1 MTTENELRQALAAEA
16 ESMKWSLTMNDVV
29 TGEVI
34 DNVVSLD
41 VARRRRTPLMLGA
54 AAAVVGLIGGGSYL
68 AAHRS
73 SNEGRVLAGGS
84 AASKA
89 EASSAAGK
97 WAPAPAPAP
106 AAITSSGSG
115 GFIGGAPGGPVSLT
129 GMTLVLPKDLPKSY
143 RLQGAWAMPVG
154 SNNGTS
160 PGFSSHL
167 LILKGATATD
177 LIVVSA
183 TKFSGDIMV
192 ATTAPGA
199 GQTLKVHGVDA
210 QMVDS
215 GPSKNLMWSEGGV
228 QYSVAVMATIA
239 DSEVVKL
246 AESVV
251 PAAGSASF
259 AVTAPAGYTVSY
271 DGDGNTQ
278 PAWSYNLQYSRENL
292 DKPYD
297 DNIGID
303 VRPGGNEQLDA
314 LQAMGMTGA
323 TSKSVKVGGLDATL
337 TTIDQGALASSGALG
352 VVGSSPSFVS
362 MSLMWKTADGVIISL
377 NSQGLSEEELV
388 AFAESVATVDEATFR
403 AAVGDRLQSNG
414 GYTGPDFTVPGV
426 ITFTGTIDGQAW
438 TVKAT
443 PPGAADAPDANC
455 TQFSLDGTGIGE
467 GVCGSGP
474 TDDSLTQL
482 PSSGDARGTFTYGIV
497 SHKIRKVVV
506 RDTDTNK
513 DIVSADTIAGT
524 GGDDRRAY
532 VIAMRPLAKDVKNF
546 MFVGLD
552 EKGDIVGTPTS
563 KPVAE
568 YPGNYGDPSSPV
580 PPPATAVPAAIP
592 PISGLPG
599 VGSGPGEP
607 AVPVATDPS
616 KLPVFAT
623 GTLDGRSWELRKPE
637 GLSPGGPA
645 CWFFSFAAGSVQMP
659 CGGTADPK
667 MNVIVA
673 LDRRTFVI
681 ANTAADVAKVKA
693 TFKDGRVE
701 EVVPTVKGSDRVAVI
716 GIGLNDVLVSVTAVD
731 ADGKDATTVTGTLPG
746 DPSLPFSFGDE
757 SSSGGGYASVPV
769 ATTMAPAFA
778 PTTATP

>member
-16 ESMKWSLTMNDVV
+16 ETMKWSLSMHDVV
-29 TGEVI
+29 TGEVV
-34 DNVVSLD
+34 DNLVLLD
-41 VARRRRTPLMLGA
+41 DARRRRTPLMLGA

-68 AAHRS
+68 AAHRN
-73 SNEGRVLAGGS
+73 SNGGRVLAGGP

-89 EASSAAGK
+89 AASSAAGK
-97 WAPAPAPAP
+97 VSSAS
-106 AAITSSGSG
+106 AAVTSSGSG

-154 SNNGTS
+154 SNNGTP

-167 LILKGATATD
+167 LILRGATASD
-177 LIVVSA
+177 LIMVSA

-192 ATTAPGA
+192 ATTVPGA

-215 GPSKNLMWSEGGV
+215 GSSKDLIWSEGGV
-228 QYSVAVMATIA
+228 QYSVAVVATIA

-246 AESVV
+246 AESIV

-259 AVTAPAGYTVSY
+259 TATAPAGYTASY
-271 DGDGNTQ
+271 DGDGNVQ

-292 DKPYD
+292 DRPYD
-297 DNIGID
+297 DSIGID
-303 VRPGGNEQLDA
+303 VRPAGNEQLDA
-314 LQAMGMTGA
+314 LQALGMTGA
-323 TSKSVKVGGLDATL
+323 TSKKITVGGLDATL
-337 TTIDQGALASSGALG
+337 TTIEQGAAAPSGAPG
-352 VVGSSPSFVS
+352 VESSAPSFPS
-362 MSLMWKTADGVIISL
+362 TSLMWKTAEGVIINL
-377 NSQGLSEEELV
+377 NSQGLSDAELI
-388 AFAESVATVDEATFR
+388 AFAESISTVDEATFR

-426 ITFTGTIDGQAW
+426 ITFTGTTDGHAW

-455 TQFSLDGTGIGE
+455 TQFSLDGSGSYGSS
-467 GVCGSGP
+467 CGSGAT
-474 TDDSLTQL
+474 TDEALLRQGS
-482 PSSGDARGTFTYGIV
+482 SSGENGLTFAYGVV
-497 SHKIRKVVV
+497 SDKIRKVVV
-506 RDTDTNK
+506 RVADTNK
-513 DIVSADTIAGT
+513 DIVSVDTIAGT

-532 VIAMRPLAKDVKNF
+532 VIAAKQLPKDVKNF
-546 MFVGLD
+546 VVVGLD
-552 EKGDIVGTPTS
+552 EKGEMVGTPT
-563 KPVAE
+563 PRPAEE
-568 YPGNYGDPSSPV
+568 YPGNFGDPSAPAM
-580 PPPATAVPAAIP
+580 PPSTAVPATMP
-592 PISGLPG
+592 PISGLPA
-599 VGSGPGEP
+599 VGNGPGEP

-645 CWFFSFAAGSVQMP
+645 CWFFSFAAGSVQMS

-667 MNVIVA
+667 MNFIVVR
-673 LDRRTFVI
+673 DRRTFVI

-693 TFKDGRVE
+693 TFKDGRVD
-701 EVVPTVKGSDRVAVI
+701 EVVPTVKGADRVAVI
-716 GIGLNDVLVSVTAVD
+716 GIGLNDVLVSVTAVN
-731 ADGKDATTVTGTLPG
+731 ADGTDTTTVTGTLPG

-757 SSSGGGYASVPV
+757 NSSGGGYAAVPV